1 MNYFAHGYRYIDRP
15 WFLAGTALPD
25 WLNVVDRRV
34 RVRKDQA
41 SRFMIDSDFQM
52 AELASGIVQ
61 HHHDDHWFH
70 STAVFTQLSL
80 SLTQEIRCL
89 LSADTSWRPSF
100 LGHIA
105 IELLLDAALISRDPS
120 RLDAYY
126 SAIGRIDAEQFETAV
141 NRIARQPVT
150 GLADW
155 IGIFLNERFLY
166 DYTEDEKLYKRLNQ
180 VMRRVGLSQIPAE
193 FNHLLPAAR
202 SRVVERMEDMLA
214 CPAEP
219 N

>member
-52 AELASGIVQ
+52 AELASGIVK
-61 HHHDDHWFH
+61 HHHNDHWFH
-70 STAVFTQLSL
+70 SHAVFPQLSL
-80 SLTQEIRCL
+80 TLTQEIRCL

-126 SAIGRIDAEQFETAV
+126 SAIGRIDAEQLETAV
-141 NRIARQPVT
+141 NRIAGRPVT

-166 DYTEDEKLYKRLNQ
+166 DYTEEEKL
-180 VMRRVGLSQIPAE
+180 
-193 FNHLLPAAR
+193 
-202 SRVVERMEDMLA
+202 
-214 CPAEP
+214 
-219 N
+219 